1 MAFFAFRTIPYAILA
16 TLVGGMFGPLP
27 AQAQGTADPIAFAVQ
42 QCAEGDTL
50 SRCPNYCQVAC
61 TSTQFLLDNTDACD
75 TAMAALPDADEASCP
90 IAAETGIV
98 TLQACI
104 DENRKVPR
112 EPSRVIARSQ
122 ERLEI
127 FNAFFSD
134 RPSCAAS
141 SLALEGMFGCLSGE
155 TAVVKREYDALGT
168 LGLGEA
174 PLTGAQL
181 LELACSIGEDR
192 LIEIDIGAS
201 SLSGRAKELNTE
213 LGGVTSCRL
222 QYSNWFADRGQ
233 EFCTNRTFDNC
244 EAVVTVFQTQLEKSL
259 VGAEEQNRQISDV
272 VENLERDL
280 ASLISLG
287 FVDPSTCD

>member
-1 MAFFAFRTIPYAILA
+1 MAFFAFRTTSYAILA
-16 TLVGGMFGPLP
+16 AVIGSMSGSLP
-27 AQAQGTADPIAFAVQ
+27 AQAQDSADPISLAVQ
-42 QCAEGDTL
+42 ECGQGDTL
-50 SRCPNYCQVAC
+50 TRCPNYCQVAC
-61 TSTQFLLDNTDACD
+61 TSTNFLLDNTDACD
-75 TAMAALPDADEASCP
+75 TAMAALPTADEASCP
-90 IAAETGIV
+90 IASETGIV

-104 DENRKVPR
+104 DENRKIPR

-134 RPSCAAS
+134 RPACAAS
-141 SLALEGMFGCLSGE
+141 SLALEAMFSCLSGE
-155 TAVVKREYDALGT
+155 TGVVKREYDALGT
-168 LGLGEA
+168 LGLGDA
-174 PLTGAQL
+174 PLTGDQL
-181 LELACSIGEDR
+181 LELACNIGEDR

-201 SLSGRAKELNTE
+201 ALTGRAKELNGK
-213 LGGVTSCRL
+213 LGDVTSCRL

-244 EAVVTVFQTQLEKSL
+244 EAVVTVFQSQLEKSL

-272 VENLERDL
+272 VENLDRDL
-280 ASLISLG
+280 SSLISLG

>member
-1 MAFFAFRTIPYAILA
+1 MAFLFFRSTSCAILA
-16 TLVGGMFGPLP
+16 AVGGGLFGSLP
-27 AQAQGTADPIAFAVQ
+27 ASAQDTVDPVALAVQ
-42 QCAEGDTL
+42 QCAQGDTL

-61 TSTQFLLDNTDACD
+61 TSTRFLLDNTDACD
-75 TAMAALPDADEASCP
+75 TAMAALPAADEASCP
-90 IAAETGIV
+90 IASETGIV

-104 DENRKVPR
+104 DEQRKVAR
-112 EPSRVIARSQ
+112 TPSRVIARSE
-122 ERLEI
+122 ERLAI

-134 RPSCAAS
+134 RPTCAAS
-141 SLALEGMFGCLSGE
+141 SLALEAMFGCLSGE
-155 TAVVKREYDALGT
+155 TGVVKREYDALGT
-168 LGLGEA
+168 LGLGDA
-174 PLTGAQL
+174 PLTGNQL

-201 SLSGRAKELNTE
+201 SLTGRARELNSK
-213 LGGVTSCRL
+213 LGDVTSCRL

-259 VGAEEQNRQISDV
+259 VGAEEQNRQIGDV

-287 FVDPSTCD
+287 FVDPSTCN